1 MSNFKEASRIGLR
14 FGTSKGALSTEQL
27 WTLPL
32 LDLATLVRNLKALT
46 TKDNDDDLAFLD
58 EKSTPVDK
66 VVELRF
72 NVAKEIYLAKQAE
85 NVSARDAKTKKAHNE
100 KILGLIA
107 EKQEGNLKN
116 LSEEELVAL
125 LKD

>member
-14 FGTSKGALSTEQL
+14 FETSKGSLSTEQL

-32 LDLATLVRNLKALT
+32 VQLATVVRNLKALT

-58 EKSTPVDK
+58 EKATPVDK

-116 LSEEELVAL
+116 MSEEELVAL

>member
-14 FGTSKGALSTEQL
+14 FETSKGALSTEQL

-32 LDLATLVRNLKALT
+32 LHLATVVRNLKALT

-72 NVAKEIYLAKQAE
+72 TVAKEIYLAKQAE

>member
-14 FGTSKGALSTEQL
+14 FETSKGALSTEQL

-32 LDLATLVRNLKALT
+32 LHLATVVRNLKALT

>member
-14 FGTSKGALSTEQL
+14 FETSKGSLSTEQL

-32 LDLATLVRNLKALT
+32 VQLATVVRNLKALT

-58 EKSTPVDK
+58 EKATPVDK

-116 LSEEELVAL
+116 MSEEELVAL
-125 LKD
+125 LKE